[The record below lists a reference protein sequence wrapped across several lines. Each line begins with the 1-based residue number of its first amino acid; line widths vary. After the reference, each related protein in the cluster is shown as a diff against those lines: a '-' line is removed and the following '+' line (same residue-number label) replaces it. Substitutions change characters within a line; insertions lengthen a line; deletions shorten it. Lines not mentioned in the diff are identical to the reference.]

1 MGKFR
6 ENHQKF
12 ADRGAQ
18 ILGLCV
24 ESSRAHTA
32 YARSL
37 DLPFPLLSDLNREV
51 VREYGVMYT
60 RDQRHREGFYGISK
74 RAVFVVDRNAT
85 IRYAWITDDSL
96 REPDLDEVLEAV
108 ARLGSPAS

>member
-1 MGKFR
+1 LGKFR

-12 ADRGAQ
+12 ADLGAQ

-60 RDQRHREGFYGISK
+60 RNQRHREGFYGISK
-74 RAVFVVDRNAT
+74 RAVFVVDRNHM

-96 REPDLDEVLEAV
+96 QEPDIDEVLEAV
-108 ARLGSPAS
+108 ARLGSSS